1 MYSIYKFD
9 VQLVKF
15 DPLIKRDLYIFQ
27 FSSQGN
33 GTYAVINKGR
43 HQQTG
48 IQDWYKPHGIHKD
61 QTLDQR

>member
-9 VQLVKF
+9 VQLVNF
-15 DPLIKRDLYIFQ
+15 DPLIKGDLYIFQ

-48 IQDWYKPHGIHKD
+48 IQD
-61 QTLDQR
+61 